1 MGTNENGGHDEVR
14 VHDLCTKESWWNVPH
29 LVRLNLMLAVPFMS
43 AYIGGYDGSVLNG
56 MQTLDHWKSEFGYP
70 SGGILGLLVNIQT
83 IGGVVA
89 LPVAPWMADKYGRR
103 HPIFLGSCIIIG
115 AAILQ
120 GCATNMAMFLAGR
133 FFIGLGGMF
142 ISCAAPPL
150 LGELAYPTH
159 RPIITG
165 IYNTTWYTGAIV
177 AAWATYGTF
186 HMNSNWSWRIPSLL
200 QALVSIFQVIF
211 VYFLPESPRWLVA
224 NGRAAEAT
232 KVLSKHHSGTDEPT
246 ELVRLQIAEITSAI
260 EFERSVESVSYLQF
274 FKTKGNRHRLV
285 VVASL
290 GFIIQWCG
298 NQLIGPYL
306 ALVLSDIGITDGE
319 TQNLIN
325 GGLQIYNFIIACSSA
340 TLIDRIGRR
349 PLLLTST
356 IGMLSTFTVWTIL
369 AARNQM
375 EDGTHK
381 GFGIGIVVLIFV
393 FFTFYNIAMS
403 PLPIAYLLEVLPY
416 TLRSKGLS
424 IFNLAQICSGLFNG
438 FVNPVALKALR
449 WKYYIVFVVAQV
461 LWLSII
467 YFTYPETRGLALEE
481 VAQVF
486 DGRQVLDRTLD
497 IKAEGIPEVDH
508 KSRVTSDDK
517 EL

>member
-1 MGTNENGGHDEVR
+1 METNENGGHDEVR

-29 LVRLNLMLAVPFMS
+29 LVRLNHMLAVPFMS

-56 MQTLDHWKSEFGYP
+56 MQTLDHWKSEFDYP

-89 LPVAPWMADKYGRR
+89 LPIAPWMADKYGRR

-133 FFIGLGGMF
+133 FFIDLGGMF

-274 FKTKGNRHRLV
+274 FKTKGNRHRLL

-356 IGMLSTFTVWTIL
+356 IGMLSTFYCL
-369 AARNQM
+369 DHLGGAKP
-375 EDGTHK
+375 DGEWHPQ
-381 GFGIGIVVLIFV
+381 G
-393 FFTFYNIAMS
+393 
-403 PLPIAYLLEVLPY
+403 
-416 TLRSKGLS
+416 GLS

-461 LWLSII
+461 LWLCII

-508 KSRVTSDDK
+508 KSRVTSGDK

>member
-1 MGTNENGGHDEVR
+1 
-14 VHDLCTKESWWNVPH
+14 
-29 LVRLNLMLAVPFMS
+29 
-43 AYIGGYDGSVLNG
+43 
-56 MQTLDHWKSEFGYP
+56 
-70 SGGILGLLVNIQT
+70 
-83 IGGVVA
+83 
-89 LPVAPWMADKYGRR
+89 
-103 HPIFLGSCIIIG
+103 
-115 AAILQ
+115 
-120 GCATNMAMFLAGR
+120 
-133 FFIGLGGMF
+133 
-142 ISCAAPPL
+142 
-150 LGELAYPTH
+150 
-159 RPIITG
+159 
-165 IYNTTWYTGAIV
+165 
-177 AAWATYGTF
+177 
-186 HMNSNWSWRIPSLL
+186 MNSNWSWRIPSLL

-224 NGRAAEAT
+224 NGRSAEAT

-246 ELVRLQIAEITSAI
+246 ELVRLQVAEITSAI

-274 FKTKGNRHRLV
+274 FKTSRSCAHALRVPKLESSAMLISGLLTEGNRHRLLV
-285 VVASL
+285 VTSL

-349 PLLLTST
+349 PLLLTSI

-375 EDGTHK
+375 ENGTHK
-381 GFGIGIVVLIFV
+381 GFGIGIVILIFV

-438 FVNPVALKALR
+438 FVNPVGLKALR
-449 WKYYIVFVVAQV
+449 WKYYIVFVVAQL

-508 KSRVTSDDK
+508 KSRVTSDGK